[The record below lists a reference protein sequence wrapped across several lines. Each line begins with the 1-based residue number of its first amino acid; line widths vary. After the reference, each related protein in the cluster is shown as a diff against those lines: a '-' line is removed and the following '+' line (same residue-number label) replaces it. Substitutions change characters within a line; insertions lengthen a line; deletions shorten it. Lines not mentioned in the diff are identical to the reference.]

1 VTVPTVISARI
12 MNNESQINHLL
23 KLSLGSCNH
32 SDALLMDLSKAG
44 PEGRAKFLAL
54 AESHHVVLRALD
66 PLGAFARSRGYT
78 EVEKWCD
85 DAQFK
90 ERAVIA
96 DSLRFLSDICQKMES
111 AGIQI
116 TVMKSLDHWPD
127 IGNDLDLY
135 TTSDQQSVTRAMMQ
149 LFEAHPKG
157 RTWGDRLAQKWNFG
171 VAGLTKSVEIH
182 HGYLG
187 QTGEHTAIAKR
198 FYTRR
203 VSEQVGRYTFML
215 PAPEE
220 RIIAATLQRMYRHLY
235 IRVCDI
241 VNTHSILESG
251 KLDFAE
257 LQFAA
262 NLGGIW
268 PGVATYLR
276 VVTEFVARFRGV
288 AYKLDPQVL
297 AAAQFGVD
305 EVFVRGIWLRVPV
318 QQAAKLYGR
327 QIFRMVNR
335 GDLHGVLRLSLL
347 PPLASVARLSYI
359 LTGNHSGIW

>member
-1 VTVPTVISARI
+1 
-12 MNNESQINHLL
+12 MNSESQINHLL

-32 SDALLMDLSKAG
+32 SDALLMDLSKGG
-44 PEGRAKFLAL
+44 PEGRAKFIAL
-54 AESHHVVLRALD
+54 ADSHHVVLRALD
-66 PLGAFARSRGYT
+66 PLRDFARSRGYAEVT
-78 EVEKWCD
+78 EWCD
-85 DAQFK
+85 DVLSR
-90 ERAVIA
+90 ERAMID
-96 DSLRFLSDICQKMES
+96 DSLRFLANMCQKLES

-127 IGNDLDLY
+127 LGNDLDLY
-135 TTSDQQSVTRAMMQ
+135 TTSDQQKVTRAMMQ
-149 LFEAHPKG
+149 LFEARPKD

-171 VAGLTKSVEIH
+171 VTGLTKSVEIH

-187 QTGEHTAIAKR
+187 QTGEHTVIARR
-198 FYTRR
+198 FCTRR
-203 VSEQVGRYTFML
+203 VSEQVGSYMFMV

-220 RIIAATLQRMYRHLY
+220 RIIAATLQRMYRHLF

-257 LQFAA
+257 LRYAA
-262 NLGGIW
+262 DQGGIW

-276 VVTEFVARFRGV
+276 VVTELVARFRGA

-305 EVFVRGIWLRVPV
+305 KVFVRGIWLRVPV
-318 QQAAKLYGR
+318 QHAAQLYGQ
-327 QIFRMVNR
+327 QICRMANHR
-335 GDLHGVLRLSLL
+335 DLHGVLRLSLL
-347 PPLASVARLSYI
+347 PPLASVARLSYL